1 MTSPRSIRAVRS
13 AALLLVLALTL
24 PLAACSEEPE
34 SLPTPTVTVDPEIA
48 ADKNAVPEPELPT
61 VWPLTGVET
70 KKVADRP
77 ALAVKI
83 ENSVAARP
91 QSGLE
96 HADVVWETIVEFQ
109 VSRFIAVYQSQIPD
123 AVGPVRSAR
132 PIDLR
137 VVPPLNGLFVFSGAQ
152 AGVVRLINGTSELQ
166 PISNND
172 GAAGLY
178 RVGSRRAPHNVYG
191 SLETVLKSADS
202 KHSEAP
208 TEQFAFALEA
218 DKAVAVLDGED
229 TSQLSLRMSSAANPS
244 WRWDA
249 KASAWMRSEGASPA
263 MAASGQQLS
272 ATNVVVIQTKQFNSK
287 FKAQA
292 GVPVPDLEL
301 KGSGKALIAT
311 GGKTV
316 TATWKKKDDASPLT
330 LETNDGEPALLA
342 PGNTWV
348 ELMPMPGGSY
358 STE

>member
-1 MTSPRSIRAVRS
+1 MTSSRSIRALRS
-13 AALLLVLALTL
+13 AALVLVLGLTL
-24 PLAACSEEPE
+24 PLAACSDEPE
-34 SLPTPTVTVDPEIA
+34 ALPTPTVTVDPEVD
-48 ADKNAVPEPELPT
+48 ADKDAVPEPELPT
-61 VWPLTGVET
+61 VWPLTGVEV

-83 ENSVAARP
+83 ENTAAARP

-96 HADVVWETIVEFQ
+96 DADVVWETIVEFQ
-109 VSRFIAVYQSQIPD
+109 VSRFIAVYQSQIPGE
-123 AVGPVRSAR
+123 VGPVRSVR

-152 AGVVRLINGTSELQ
+152 AGVVRLINGASGLQ
-166 PISNND
+166 PISNDD

-208 TEQFAFALEA
+208 SEQFAFALEA
-218 DKAVAVLDGED
+218 DKAVAVLDGKD
-229 TSQLSLRMSSAANPS
+229 TSLLKLTMSSASNPS
-244 WRWDA
+244 WQWNA
-249 KASAWMRSEGASPA
+249 EESAWMRSERAGPA
-263 MAASGQQLS
+263 MAASGKQLS
-272 ATNVVVIQTKQFNSK
+272 AANVVVIQAKEFNSR

-301 KGSGKALIAT
+301 EGSGKALIAT

-316 TATWKKKDDASPLT
+316 VATWEKKDDASPLT
-330 LETNDGEPALLA
+330 LVTKDGEPALLA

-348 ELMPMPGGSY
+348 ELMPMPAGSY
-358 STE
+358 TTE